1 MLVTDLAQVTFRV
14 PQPAAEAVSNLLTEL
29 GSGGVEQRD
38 GETLD
43 APADDRVELRVWLPS
58 SDVEG
63 HVKAIKRL
71 LASLREMGVEVD
83 PFAWESEEADPDSWV
98 DAYKRHFHVARIGRR
113 FVVKPSW
120 DQHAPEPS
128 DLMIELDPGMAFGT
142 GLHASTK
149 LVMHALERIA
159 RLCPTPQSVVDLGCG
174 TGILA
179 IATARLWQVCTIV
192 AIDNDPIAVAVAR
205 ENIERNGLSD
215 RIDVRE
221 GSAEHL
227 EGRYSLVLANLSYD
241 VLSRPN
247 VQTTLA
253 GRLDDFGRLVLSG
266 LLGEQA
272 KELSLQYTRDLS
284 LEPEY
289 SEEESGWRALLLRVR
304 A

>member
-1 MLVTDLAQVTFRV
+1 MLVSDLAQVTFRV

-29 GSGGVEQRD
+29 GGSGVEQRD
-38 GETLD
+38 GETLG
-43 APADDRVELRVWLPS
+43 APEDGRVALIVWLPS

-63 HVKAIKRL
+63 HVRAIERL

-83 PFAWESEEADPDSWV
+83 PFDWESEQADPDSWV

-120 DQHAPEPS
+120 DEHAAEAG

-149 LVMHALERIA
+149 LVMRVLERIA
-159 RLCPTPQSVVDLGCG
+159 RLCPAPQSVVDLGCG

-179 IATARLWQVCTIV
+179 IATARLWQVCRIV

-215 RIDVRE
+215 RIDVLE
-221 GSAEHL
+221 GSAESL

-241 VLSRPN
+241 VLSRDN
-247 VQTTLA
+247 VQSTLT

-266 LLGEQA
+266 LLAEQA
-272 KELSLQYTRDLS
+272 KQLSMQYTRSLS

-289 SEEESGWRALLLRVR
+289 TEEESGWRALLMRVR
-304 A
+304 T